1 MQTVLTKR
9 KHEVLQ
15 LIYLG
20 YTSTQIAKIL
30 NISISTA
37 KVNVASIFQKLD
49 VNNHILAVVKY
60 IKSSKNFE
68 V

>member
-15 LIYLG
+15 LICLA
-20 YTSTQIAKIL
+20 YTSTQIAKNL
-30 NISISTA
+30 NISISTD

-49 VNNHILAVVKY
+49 VNNRILAVK
-60 IKSSKNFE
+60 KF
-68 V
+68 